1 MAFDDPAGMSPVCRR
16 ALCLAALCISPATAL
31 AHGGARGMVMLLPT
45 GYYQVAAALAVAAS
59 FAVLSGAPAGRLRWL
74 EARSA
79 PLFYLRARPPRW
91 PSGLSFALLCA
102 LLLSGCAG
110 NPDPLANPLPL
121 GVWTLWWV
129 GFTLLQGATGNLW
142 PLLNPWSGPLAALR
156 RLCPRLRVAPL
167 SPPRA
172 LGYAPALVLFL
183 AFAWFELVDLA
194 PDNPGRLARAALL
207 YWCATFAGCALFG
220 DKYWFRYAEPFA
232 IFFRLVGACSPLL
245 REPRRMPP
253 AAAGR
258 RRAQLAFRLCLPGAQ
273 LVALPPLPLSGVCFV
288 LLTLSSVSFDGLNKT
303 FAYLSLLGV
312 NPLAFPGRSAVVAGN
327 SAGLL
332 LTFAALA
339 ALFLACVRGGCRL
352 LKNRADLGD
361 LSGWRR
367 AAGRLVYSLLP
378 ISLVFHLA
386 HYLTAL
392 LTNAQYAWRAFNDP
406 LHLNWNLLG
415 AEHYRVTTSFTTHL
429 PSVSVIWS
437 AQTAFIVL
445 GHVIGI
451 TAAHLIAAQL
461 FGDSTTAGKAA
472 GISQLPLAGLM
483 VGYTWFGLW
492 LLSTPAVG

>member
-1 MAFDDPAGMSPVCRR
+1 MAFDDPAHINPVRKR
-16 ALCLAALCISPATAL
+16 ALWMAALWIAPAPAF

-45 GYYQVAAALAVAAS
+45 GYYQVAAVLAVAAS
-59 FAVLSGAPAGRLRWL
+59 FAVLLGAPGRRLRRL

-79 PLFYLRARPPRW
+79 PLFHLRARPPRW
-91 PSGLSFALLCA
+91 PSWLSFALLCA
-102 LLLSGCAG
+102 LLFSGYAG

-129 GFTLLQGATGNLW
+129 GFTVLQGATGNLW

-167 SPPRA
+167 NPPRA

-207 YWCATFAGCALFG
+207 YWCATFAAGLLFG
-220 DKYWFRYAEPFA
+220 ERYWFRYAEPFA

-245 REPRRMPP
+245 REPRRRHR
-253 AAAGR
+253 R

-273 LVALPPLPLSGVCFV
+273 LAALPPLPLSGVCFV

-303 FAYLSLLGV
+303 FAYLTLLGI
-312 NPLAFPGRSAVVAGN
+312 NPLAFPGRSAVAAGN

-332 LTFAALA
+332 LAFAVLA
-339 ALFLACVRGGCRL
+339 ALFFGCVWSGCRL
-352 LKNRADLGD
+352 LHNPGD
-361 LSGWRR
+361 PGILRR
-367 AAGRLVYSLLP
+367 SSGRLIYSLLP

-392 LTNAQYAWRAFNDP
+392 LTNAQYALRAFNDP
-406 LHLNWNLLG
+406 FHLNWNLLG
-415 AEHYRVTTSFTTHL
+415 AETYRVTTSFTTHL

-437 AQTAFIVL
+437 AQTAFIVI

-451 TAAHLIAAQL
+451 TVAHLMAVRL
-461 FGDSTTAGKAA
+461 FGDSTVAGKAA
-472 GISQLPLAGLM
+472 AISQLPLAGLM
-483 VGYTWFGLW
+483 VFYTWFGLW